1 MLIYELRSL
10 KTYVQCVPL
19 GRFCQWNRVSK
30 RRFSVYWNLFPIQYT
45 ARLVPQ
51 LVYGSR
57 SEYLLN
63 VNRLPHSGQR
73 YDRRG
78 IPRDQSA
85 TSTARPGTLP
95 HRPKAHGSF
104 VRELTVAFFIWLCL
118 KFITI
123 LRNTFSANYII
134 WGRTDWL
141 LNGF

>member
-1 MLIYELRSL
+1 MQISLSANIAAQVVENISTVRTPWQILSMKSSLEASLLRVLELI
-10 KTYVQCVPL
+10 
-19 GRFCQWNRVSK
+19 
-30 RRFSVYWNLFPIQYT
+30 PIQYT
-45 ARLVPQ
+45 SRSVPQ

-85 TSTARPGTLP
+85 TSTARHGTSP

-104 VRELTVAFFIWLCL
+104 VRELKVAFFIWLCL

-134 WGRTDWL
+134 
-141 LNGF
+141 